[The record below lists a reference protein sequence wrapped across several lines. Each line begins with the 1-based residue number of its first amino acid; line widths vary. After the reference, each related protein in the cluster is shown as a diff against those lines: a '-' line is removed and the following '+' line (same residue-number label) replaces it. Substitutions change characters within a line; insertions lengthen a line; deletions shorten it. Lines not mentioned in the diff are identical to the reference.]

1 MSRTEK
7 TTAAKPKTVTCPSC
21 GADAVYAPSN
31 PFRPFCSAR
40 CKNADLGA
48 WASESFRMP
57 VNPLPEDQTG
67 DEVPPSSDS
76 H

>member
-1 MSRTEK
+1 MSSSQKATG
-7 TTAAKPKTVTCPSC
+7 TSTKTVTCPSC
-21 GADAVYAPSN
+21 GVDALYAPAN

-40 CKNADLGA
+40 CKSTDLGA

-67 DEVPPSSDS
+67 DEAPPSSAS

>member
-1 MSRTEK
+1 MTSTEK
-7 TTAAKPKTVTCPSC
+7 ATATKPKTVICPSC

-57 VNPLPEDQTG
+57 ANPLPEDQSG
-67 DEVPPSSDS
+67 DEAPPSSAS

>member
-1 MSRTEK
+1 MTSTEK
-7 TTAAKPKTVTCPSC
+7 AIGATSKLVICPGC

-40 CKNADLGA
+40 CKNNDLGA

-57 VNPLPEDQTG
+57 VNPLPEDQSG
-67 DEVPPSSDS
+67 DEAPPSSAS